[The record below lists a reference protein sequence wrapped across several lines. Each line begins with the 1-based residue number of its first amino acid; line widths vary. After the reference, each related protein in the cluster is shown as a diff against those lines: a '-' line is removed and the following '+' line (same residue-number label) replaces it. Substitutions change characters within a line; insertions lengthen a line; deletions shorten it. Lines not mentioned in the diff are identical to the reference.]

1 MKKIIAL
8 ATVLFLIVFYVG
20 CGKTETPEREGEMKV
35 SAMSFKAGYTP
46 EKAIDGDISTGWICK
61 KKASETNM
69 QIFNVDLGKQTE
81 FGKIIIDDSFSAG
94 YTNKRPAYLNK
105 TVNYLT
111 GNTSSIKAGASVSN
125 AVSGAADGLSWET
138 ENVPTEEAP
147 EWLWISLEES
157 VAVKKIELN
166 NDINNS
172 VPVSFELYVSGTEHN
187 DKNCTDV
194 SGYTLVKREEAN
206 EDKIINV
213 EFEETIEVKD
223 TLLIVRKQ
231 QNEGQ
236 DVAASLDEIIFS
248 GEVPEDYAEDHYPVK
263 FSILGSVKGD
273 EYEEI
278 CFEKSNYLS
287 VWEKE
292 LDKPVKY
299 RYIRYVVFEEYNNNA
314 PSIGE
319 IRFE

>member
-8 ATVLFLIVFYVG
+8 VTAVLLFAFFVG
-20 CGKTETPEREGEMKV
+20 CGKSETPEKEGEMKA

-69 QIFNVDLGKQTE
+69 QVFNVDLGKQTE
-81 FGKIIIDDSFSAG
+81 FCKIIIDDSFSAG
-94 YTNKRPAYLNK
+94 YTNKRPAYLKK
-105 TVNYLT
+105 TVTYLN
-111 GNTSSIKAGASVSN
+111 GNTSSIKAGTSVSN
-125 AVSGAADGLSWET
+125 VVSGAADGLSWET

-147 EWLWISLEES
+147 EWLWISLEEC
-157 VAVKKIELN
+157 VTVVKIEIN
-166 NDINNS
+166 NEINNS
-172 VPVSFELYVSGTEHN
+172 VPVSFELYVSETEHTY
-187 DKNCTDV
+187 KNCTDV
-194 SGYTLVKREEAN
+194 SDYTLVKKEEAN
-206 EDKIINV
+206 EDKIISV
-213 EFEETIEVKD
+213 EFEEAVGVKD
-223 TLLIVRKQ
+223 ALLIVRKQ

-236 DVAASLDEIIFS
+236 DVAASLDEMIFC
-248 GEVPEDYAEDHYPVK
+248 GEVPEDYTEEHYPVK
-263 FSILGSVKGD
+263 FSILGSVKGN

-292 LDKPVKY
+292 LDKSVKY